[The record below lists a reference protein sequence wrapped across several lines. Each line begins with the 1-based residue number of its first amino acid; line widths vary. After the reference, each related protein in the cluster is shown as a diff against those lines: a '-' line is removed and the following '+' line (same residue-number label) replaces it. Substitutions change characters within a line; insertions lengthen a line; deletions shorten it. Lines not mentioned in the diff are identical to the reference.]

1 MEIKKFKKLKNN
13 IYELE
18 LDNGSLVKL
27 YDDVIV
33 KYSLLINKKI
43 DNKLLDEITKYNTSL
58 DAYYLSLKYI
68 SKKLR
73 CEKEIEKYLTKL
85 DFNKDVI
92 DKTISKLNKDGYLKH
107 DIYIKSYINDIY
119 NFNNYGPDKIKFNLR
134 ELGFNLNEI
143 DPYLEDKDF
152 RSKAIKI
159 IDKKVKANHKLSN
172 YMLKQNISN
181 YLINLG
187 YEKEM
192 FNSYLGNIKID
203 NSLVIK
209 KDIDKIKNK
218 YQKKYCGREL
228 YYFIK
233 NKLYQK
239 GYREDE
245 IGEALNENIL
255 W

>member
-33 KYSLLINKKI
+33 KYSLLINKII
-43 DNKLLDEITKYNTSL
+43 DNKLLDEITNYNTSL

-85 DFNKDVI
+85 EFNKDVI
-92 DKTISKLNKDGYLKH
+92 DKTISKLNKEGYLKH

-119 NFNNYGPDKIKFNLR
+119 NFNNYGPDKIIFNLR

-143 DPYLEDKDF
+143 EPYLEDKDF

-172 YMLKQNISN
+172 YMLKQHISN

-187 YEKEM
+187 YSKDV
-192 FNSYLGNIKID
+192 FYDYLDNIKINNKD
-203 NSLVIK
+203 ILIKEASNYIK
-209 KDIDKIKNK
+209 K
-218 YQKKYCGREL
+218 YSKKYENKEL
-228 YYFIK
+228 LYFVK
-233 NKLYQK
+233 DKLYKK
-239 GYREDE
+239 GYNSVEIDE
-245 IGEALNENIL
+245 VLNEL
-255 W
+255 L

>member
-43 DNKLLDEITKYNTSL
+43 DSKLLDEITKYNTSL
-58 DAYYLSLKYI
+58 DAYYLSLKCI

-85 DFNKDVI
+85 EFNKDVI
-92 DKTISKLNKDGYLKH
+92 DKTISKLNKEGYLKH

-119 NFNNYGPDKIKFNLR
+119 NFNNYGPDKIIFNLR

-143 DPYLEDKDF
+143 EPYLEDKDF

-187 YEKEM
+187 YSRDI
-192 FNSYLGNIKID
+192 FYDYLDAVKVNNKDVLVKDANIF
-203 NSLVIK
+203 IK
-209 KDIDKIKNK
+209 K
-218 YQKKYCGREL
+218 YSKKYENKEL
-228 YYFIK
+228 LYFVK
-233 NKLYQK
+233 DKLYKK
-239 GYREDE
+239 GYNSSEIDE
-245 IGEALNENIL
+245 VLNEL
-255 W
+255 L

>member
-43 DNKLLDEITKYNTSL
+43 DSKLLDEITKYNTSL

-85 DFNKDVI
+85 EFNKDVI

-119 NFNNYGPDKIKFNLR
+119 NFNNYGTDKIIFNLR

-143 DPYLEDKDF
+143 EPYLEDKDF

-187 YEKEM
+187 YSKDI
-192 FNSYLGNIKID
+192 FYDYLDNIKINNKD
-203 NSLVIK
+203 ILVKEASNYIK
-209 KDIDKIKNK
+209 K
-218 YQKKYCGREL
+218 YSKKYENKEL
-228 YYFIK
+228 LYFVK
-233 NKLYQK
+233 DKLYKK
-239 GYREDE
+239 GYNSDE
-245 IGEALNENIL
+245 IDEVLNEL
-255 W
+255 L

>member
-43 DNKLLDEITKYNTSL
+43 DSKLLDEITKYNTSL

-85 DFNKDVI
+85 EFNKDVI

-143 DPYLEDKDF
+143 EPYLEDKDF

-187 YEKEM
+187 YPKDI
-192 FNSYLGNIKID
+192 FYDYLDNIKINNKD
-203 NSLVIK
+203 ILVNEASNYIK
-209 KDIDKIKNK
+209 K
-218 YQKKYCGREL
+218 YSKKYENKEL
-228 YYFIK
+228 LYFVK
-233 NKLYQK
+233 DKLYKK
-239 GYREDE
+239 GYNSDE
-245 IGEALNENIL
+245 IDEVLNEL
-255 W
+255 L

>member
-43 DNKLLDEITKYNTSL
+43 DSKLLDEITKYNTSL

-85 DFNKDVI
+85 EFNKDVI

-119 NFNNYGPDKIKFNLR
+119 NFNNYGPDKIIFNLK

-143 DPYLEDKDF
+143 EPYLEDKDF

-187 YEKEM
+187 YPKDI
-192 FNSYLGNIKID
+192 FYDYLDNIKINNKD
-203 NSLVIK
+203 ILVKEASNYIK
-209 KDIDKIKNK
+209 K
-218 YQKKYCGREL
+218 YSKKYENKEL
-228 YYFIK
+228 LYFVK
-233 NKLYQK
+233 DKLYKK
-239 GYREDE
+239 GYNSDE
-245 IGEALNENIL
+245 IDEVLNEL
-255 W
+255 L

>member
-33 KYSLLINKKI
+33 KYSLLINKII
-43 DNKLLDEITKYNTSL
+43 DNKLLDEITNYNTSL

-85 DFNKDVI
+85 EFSKDVI

-119 NFNNYGPDKIKFNLR
+119 NFNNYGPDKIIFNLR

-143 DPYLEDKDF
+143 EPYLEDKDF

-172 YMLKQNISN
+172 YMLKQHISN

-187 YEKEM
+187 YPKDV
-192 FNSYLGNIKID
+192 FYDYLDNIKINNKD
-203 NSLVIK
+203 ILVKEANNYIK
-209 KDIDKIKNK
+209 K
-218 YQKKYCGREL
+218 YSKKYENKEL
-228 YYFIK
+228 LYFVK
-233 NKLYQK
+233 DKLYKK
-239 GYREDE
+239 GYNSNEIDE
-245 IGEALNENIL
+245 VLNEL
-255 W
+255 L

>member
-43 DNKLLDEITKYNTSL
+43 DSKLLDEITKYNTSL

-85 DFNKDVI
+85 EFNKDVI
-92 DKTISKLNKDGYLKH
+92 DKTISKLNKEGYLKH

-119 NFNNYGPDKIKFNLR
+119 NFNNYGPDKIIFNLR

-143 DPYLEDKDF
+143 EPYLEDKDF

-187 YEKEM
+187 YSKDV
-192 FNSYLGNIKID
+192 FYDYLDNIKINNKD
-203 NSLVIK
+203 ILVKEANNYIK
-209 KDIDKIKNK
+209 K
-218 YQKKYCGREL
+218 YSKKYENKEL
-228 YYFIK
+228 LYFVK
-233 NKLYQK
+233 DKLYKK
-239 GYREDE
+239 GYNSNEIDE
-245 IGEALNENIL
+245 VLNEL
-255 W
+255 L

>member
-43 DNKLLDEITKYNTSL
+43 DSKLLDEITKYNTSL

-85 DFNKDVI
+85 EFNKDVI

-119 NFNNYGPDKIKFNLR
+119 NFNNYGPDKIIFNLR

-143 DPYLEDKDF
+143 EPYLEDKDF

-187 YEKEM
+187 YSKDI
-192 FNSYLGNIKID
+192 FYDYVDNIKINNKD
-203 NSLVIK
+203 ILVKEASNYIK
-209 KDIDKIKNK
+209 K
-218 YQKKYCGREL
+218 YSKKYENKEL
-228 YYFIK
+228 LYFVK
-233 NKLYQK
+233 DKLYKK
-239 GYREDE
+239 GYNSDE
-245 IGEALNENIL
+245 IDEVLNEL
-255 W
+255 L

>member
-43 DNKLLDEITKYNTSL
+43 DSKLLDEITKYNTSL

-85 DFNKDVI
+85 EFNKDVI
-92 DKTISKLNKDGYLKH
+92 DKTISKLNKEGYLKH
-107 DIYIKSYINDIY
+107 NIYIKSYINDIY
-119 NFNNYGPDKIKFNLR
+119 NFNNYGPDKIIFNLR

-143 DPYLEDKDF
+143 EPYLEDKDF

-187 YEKEM
+187 YPKDI
-192 FNSYLGNIKID
+192 FYDYLDNIKINNKD
-203 NSLVIK
+203 ILVKEASNYIK
-209 KDIDKIKNK
+209 K
-218 YQKKYCGREL
+218 YSKKYENKEL
-228 YYFIK
+228 LYFVK
-233 NKLYQK
+233 DKLYKK
-239 GYREDE
+239 GYNSDE
-245 IGEALNENIL
+245 IDEVLNEL
-255 W
+255 L

>member
-43 DNKLLDEITKYNTSL
+43 DSKLLDEITKYNTSL

-85 DFNKDVI
+85 EFNKDVI
-92 DKTISKLNKDGYLKH
+92 DKTISKLNKEGYLKH

-119 NFNNYGPDKIKFNLR
+119 NFNNYGPDKIIFNLR

-143 DPYLEDKDF
+143 EPYLEDKDF

-172 YMLKQNISN
+172 YMLKQHISN

-187 YEKEM
+187 YSKDI
-192 FNSYLGNIKID
+192 FYDYLDNIKINNKD
-203 NSLVIK
+203 ILVKEASNYIK
-209 KDIDKIKNK
+209 KYSKK
-218 YQKKYCGREL
+218 YQNKEL
-228 YYFIK
+228 LYFVK
-233 NKLYQK
+233 DKLYKK
-239 GYREDE
+239 GYNSDE
-245 IGEALNENIL
+245 IDEVLNEL
-255 W
+255 L

>member
-43 DNKLLDEITKYNTSL
+43 DSKLLDEITKYNTSL

-85 DFNKDVI
+85 EFNKDVI

-119 NFNNYGPDKIKFNLR
+119 NFNNYGPDRIIFNLR

-143 DPYLEDKDF
+143 EPYLEDKDF

-172 YMLKQNISN
+172 YMLKQHISN

-187 YEKEM
+187 YSKDV
-192 FNSYLGNIKID
+192 FYDYLDNIKINNKD
-203 NSLVIK
+203 ILVKEANNYIK
-209 KDIDKIKNK
+209 K
-218 YQKKYCGREL
+218 YSKKYENKEL
-228 YYFIK
+228 LYFVK
-233 NKLYQK
+233 DKLYKK
-239 GYREDE
+239 GYNSNEIDE
-245 IGEALNENIL
+245 VLNEL
-255 W
+255 L

>member
-134 ELGFNLNEI
+134 ELSFNLNEI
-143 DPYLEDKDF
+143 EPYLEDKDF

-187 YEKEM
+187 YPKDI
-192 FNSYLGNIKID
+192 FYDYLDNIKINNKD
-203 NSLVIK
+203 ILVKEASNYIK
-209 KDIDKIKNK
+209 K
-218 YQKKYCGREL
+218 YSKKYENKEL
-228 YYFIK
+228 LYFVK
-233 NKLYQK
+233 DKLYKK
-239 GYREDE
+239 GYNSNEIDE
-245 IGEALNENIL
+245 VLNEL
-255 W
+255 L

>member
-33 KYSLLINKKI
+33 KYSLLINKII
-43 DNKLLDEITKYNTSL
+43 DNKLLDEITNYNTSL

-73 CEKEIEKYLTKL
+73 CEKEIEKYLNKL
-85 DFNKDVI
+85 EFNKDVI

-119 NFNNYGPDKIKFNLR
+119 NFNNYGPDKIIFNLR

-143 DPYLEDKDF
+143 EPYLEDKDF

-172 YMLKQNISN
+172 YMLKQHISN

-187 YEKEM
+187 YPKDV
-192 FNSYLGNIKID
+192 FYDYLDNIKINNKD
-203 NSLVIK
+203 ILVKEANNYIK
-209 KDIDKIKNK
+209 K
-218 YQKKYCGREL
+218 YSKKYENKEL
-228 YYFIK
+228 LYFVK
-233 NKLYQK
+233 DKLYKK
-239 GYREDE
+239 GYNSNEIDE
-245 IGEALNENIL
+245 VLNEL
-255 W
+255 L

>member
-159 IDKKVKANHKLSN
+159 IDKKVKSNHKLSN
-172 YMLKQNISN
+172 YMLKQNIAN

-187 YEKEM
+187 YPKDI
-192 FNSYLGNIKID
+192 FYDYLDNIKINNKD
-203 NSLVIK
+203 ILVKEASNYIK
-209 KDIDKIKNK
+209 K
-218 YQKKYCGREL
+218 YSKKYENKEL
-228 YYFIK
+228 LYFVK
-233 NKLYQK
+233 DKLYKK
-239 GYREDE
+239 GYNSNEIDE
-245 IGEALNENIL
+245 VLNEL
-255 W
+255 L

>member
-143 DPYLEDKDF
+143 EPYLEDKDF

-159 IDKKVKANHKLSN
+159 VDKKVKANHKLSN

-187 YEKEM
+187 YPKDI
-192 FNSYLGNIKID
+192 FYDYLDNIKINNKD
-203 NSLVIK
+203 ILVKEAINYIK
-209 KDIDKIKNK
+209 K
-218 YQKKYCGREL
+218 YSKKYENREFL
-228 YYFIK
+228 YFVK
-233 NKLYQK
+233 DKLYKK
-239 GYREDE
+239 GYNSNEIDE
-245 IGEALNENIL
+245 VLNEL
-255 W
+255 L

>member
-43 DNKLLDEITKYNTSL
+43 NSKLLDEITKYNTSL

-85 DFNKDVI
+85 EFNKDVI

-119 NFNNYGPDKIKFNLR
+119 NFNNYGPDKIIFNLR

-143 DPYLEDKDF
+143 EPYLEDKDF

-172 YMLKQNISN
+172 YMLKQHISN

-187 YEKEM
+187 YSKDV
-192 FNSYLGNIKID
+192 FYDYLDNIKINNKD
-203 NSLVIK
+203 ILVKEANNYIK
-209 KDIDKIKNK
+209 K
-218 YQKKYCGREL
+218 YSKKYENKEL
-228 YYFIK
+228 LYFVK
-233 NKLYQK
+233 DKLYKK
-239 GYREDE
+239 GYNSNEIDE
-245 IGEALNENIL
+245 VLNEL
-255 W
+255 L

>member
-1 MEIKKFKKLKNN
+1 MEIKKFKKSKNN

-33 KYSLLINKKI
+33 KYSLLINKRI

-85 DFNKDVI
+85 EFNKEII

-107 DIYIKSYINDIY
+107 DIYIKSYINDVY

-143 DPYLEDKDF
+143 EPYLEDKDF

-187 YEKEM
+187 YSRDI
-192 FNSYLGNIKID
+192 FYDYLDAVKVNNKDVLVKDANIF
-203 NSLVIK
+203 IK
-209 KDIDKIKNK
+209 K
-218 YQKKYCGREL
+218 YSKKYENREL
-228 YYFIK
+228 LYFVK
-233 NKLYQK
+233 DKLYKK
-239 GYREDE
+239 GYNSSEIDE
-245 IGEALNENIL
+245 VLNEL
-255 W
+255 L

>member
-143 DPYLEDKDF
+143 EPYLEDKDF

-172 YMLKQNISN
+172 YMLKQNIAN

-187 YEKEM
+187 YPKDI
-192 FNSYLGNIKID
+192 FYDYLDNIKINNKD
-203 NSLVIK
+203 ILVKEASNYIK
-209 KDIDKIKNK
+209 K
-218 YQKKYCGREL
+218 YSKKYENREFL
-228 YYFIK
+228 YFVK
-233 NKLYQK
+233 DKLYKK
-239 GYREDE
+239 GYNSNEIDE
-245 IGEALNENIL
+245 VLNEL
-255 W
+255 L

>member
-43 DNKLLDEITKYNTSL
+43 DSKLLDEITKYNTSL

-85 DFNKDVI
+85 EFNKDVI

-143 DPYLEDKDF
+143 EPYLEDKDF

-187 YEKEM
+187 YSKDI
-192 FNSYLGNIKID
+192 FYDYLDNIKINNKD
-203 NSLVIK
+203 ILVKEASNYIK
-209 KDIDKIKNK
+209 K
-218 YQKKYCGREL
+218 YSKKYENKEL
-228 YYFIK
+228 LYFVK
-233 NKLYQK
+233 DKLYKK
-239 GYREDE
+239 GYNSDE
-245 IGEALNENIL
+245 IDEVLNEL
-255 W
+255 L

>member
-43 DNKLLDEITKYNTSL
+43 DSKLLDEITKYNTSL

-85 DFNKDVI
+85 EFNKDVI

-107 DIYIKSYINDIY
+107 NIYIKSYINDIY
-119 NFNNYGPDKIKFNLR
+119 NFNNYGPDKIIFNLR

-143 DPYLEDKDF
+143 EPYLEDKDF

-187 YEKEM
+187 YPKDI
-192 FNSYLGNIKID
+192 FYDYLDNIKINNKD
-203 NSLVIK
+203 ILVKEASNYIK
-209 KDIDKIKNK
+209 K
-218 YQKKYCGREL
+218 YSKKYENKEL
-228 YYFIK
+228 LYFVK
-233 NKLYQK
+233 DKLYKK
-239 GYREDE
+239 GYNSDE
-245 IGEALNENIL
+245 IDEVLNEL
-255 W
+255 L

>member
-18 LDNGSLVKL
+18 LDNGSLIKL

-92 DKTISKLNKDGYLKH
+92 DKTISKLNKEFDVPFGENGMSISGTRRKYYLCESRK
-107 DIYIKSYINDIY
+107 
-119 NFNNYGPDKIKFNLR
+119 NLS
-134 ELGFNLNEI
+134 LLKK
-143 DPYLEDKDF
+143 LEK
-152 RSKAIKI
+152 
-159 IDKKVKANHKLSN
+159 
-172 YMLKQNISN
+172 
-181 YLINLG
+181 
-187 YEKEM
+187 
-192 FNSYLGNIKID
+192 
-203 NSLVIK
+203 
-209 KDIDKIKNK
+209 
-218 YQKKYCGREL
+218 
-228 YYFIK
+228 
-233 NKLYQK
+233 
-239 GYREDE
+239 
-245 IGEALNENIL
+245 
-255 W
+255 

>member
-73 CEKEIEKYLTKL
+73 CEKEIEKYLNKL
-85 DFNKDVI
+85 EFNKDVI

-107 DIYIKSYINDIY
+107 DIFIKSYINDIY
-119 NFNNYGPDKIKFNLR
+119 NFNNYGPDKIIFNLR

-143 DPYLEDKDF
+143 EPYLEDKDF

-172 YMLKQNISN
+172 YMLKQHISN

-187 YEKEM
+187 YPKDV
-192 FNSYLGNIKID
+192 FYDYLDNIKINNKD
-203 NSLVIK
+203 ILVKEANNYIK
-209 KDIDKIKNK
+209 K
-218 YQKKYCGREL
+218 YSKKYENKEL
-228 YYFIK
+228 LYFVK
-233 NKLYQK
+233 DKLYKK
-239 GYREDE
+239 GYNSNEIDE
-245 IGEALNENIL
+245 VLNEL
-255 W
+255 L

>member
-43 DNKLLDEITKYNTSL
+43 DSKLLDEITKYNTSL

-85 DFNKDVI
+85 EFNKDVI

-143 DPYLEDKDF
+143 EPYLEDKDF
-152 RSKAIKI
+152 RSKSIKI

-172 YMLKQNISN
+172 YMLKQHISN

-187 YEKEM
+187 YPKDI
-192 FNSYLGNIKID
+192 FYDYLDNIKINNKD
-203 NSLVIK
+203 ILVKEASNYIK
-209 KDIDKIKNK
+209 K
-218 YQKKYCGREL
+218 YSKKYENKEL
-228 YYFIK
+228 LYFVK
-233 NKLYQK
+233 DKLYKK
-239 GYREDE
+239 GYNSVEIDE
-245 IGEALNENIL
+245 VLNEL
-255 W
+255 L

>member
-33 KYSLLINKKI
+33 KYSLLINKRI

-85 DFNKDVI
+85 EFNKEII

-107 DIYIKSYINDIY
+107 DIYIKSYINDVY

-143 DPYLEDKDF
+143 EPYLEDKDF

-187 YEKEM
+187 YSRDI
-192 FNSYLGNIKID
+192 FYDYLDAVKVNNKDVLVKDANIF
-203 NSLVIK
+203 IK
-209 KDIDKIKNK
+209 K
-218 YQKKYCGREL
+218 YSKKYENREL
-228 YYFIK
+228 LYFVK
-233 NKLYQK
+233 DKLYKK
-239 GYREDE
+239 GYNSSEIDE
-245 IGEALNENIL
+245 VLNEL
-255 W
+255 L

>member
-43 DNKLLDEITKYNTSL
+43 DSKLLDEITKYNTSL

-85 DFNKDVI
+85 EFNKDVI
-92 DKTISKLNKDGYLKH
+92 DKTISKLNKEGYLKH

-119 NFNNYGPDKIKFNLR
+119 NFNNYGPDKIIFNLR

-143 DPYLEDKDF
+143 EPYLEDKDF

-187 YEKEM
+187 YPKDI
-192 FNSYLGNIKID
+192 FYDYLDNIKINNKD
-203 NSLVIK
+203 ILVKAASNYIK
-209 KDIDKIKNK
+209 KYSKK
-218 YQKKYCGREL
+218 YQNKEL
-228 YYFIK
+228 LYFVK
-233 NKLYQK
+233 DKLYKK
-239 GYREDE
+239 GYNSDE
-245 IGEALNENIL
+245 IDEVLNEL
-255 W
+255 L

>member
-143 DPYLEDKDF
+143 EPYLEDKDF

-159 IDKKVKANHKLSN
+159 VDKKVKANHKLSN

-187 YEKEM
+187 YPKDI
-192 FNSYLGNIKID
+192 FYDYLDNIKINNKD
-203 NSLVIK
+203 ILVKEASNYIK
-209 KDIDKIKNK
+209 K
-218 YQKKYCGREL
+218 YSKKYENREFL
-228 YYFIK
+228 YFIK
-233 NKLYQK
+233 DKLYKK
-239 GYREDE
+239 GYNSDE
-245 IGEALNENIL
+245 IDEVLNEL
-255 W
+255 L

>member
-43 DNKLLDEITKYNTSL
+43 DSKLLDEITKYNTSL

-85 DFNKDVI
+85 EFNKDVI

-119 NFNNYGPDKIKFNLR
+119 NFNNYGPDRIIFNLR

-143 DPYLEDKDF
+143 EPYLEDKDF

-172 YMLKQNISN
+172 YMLKQHISN

-187 YEKEM
+187 YSKDV
-192 FNSYLGNIKID
+192 FYDYLDNIKINNKD
-203 NSLVIK
+203 ILVKEANNYIK
-209 KDIDKIKNK
+209 KYSKK
-218 YQKKYCGREL
+218 YQNKEL
-228 YYFIK
+228 LYFVK
-233 NKLYQK
+233 DKLYKK
-239 GYREDE
+239 GYNSDE
-245 IGEALNENIL
+245 IDEVLNEL
-255 W
+255 L

>member
-43 DNKLLDEITKYNTSL
+43 DSKLLDEITKYNTSL

-85 DFNKDVI
+85 EFNKDVI

-143 DPYLEDKDF
+143 EPYLEDKDF

-172 YMLKQNISN
+172 YMLKQHISN

-187 YEKEM
+187 YSKDV
-192 FNSYLGNIKID
+192 FYDYLDNIKINNKD
-203 NSLVIK
+203 ILVKEASNYIK
-209 KDIDKIKNK
+209 K
-218 YQKKYCGREL
+218 YSKKYENKEL
-228 YYFIK
+228 LYFVK
-233 NKLYQK
+233 DKLYKK
-239 GYREDE
+239 GYNSNEIDE
-245 IGEALNENIL
+245 VLNEL
-255 W
+255 L

>member
-43 DNKLLDEITKYNTSL
+43 DSKLLDEITKYNTSL

-85 DFNKDVI
+85 EFNKDVI

-119 NFNNYGPDKIKFNLR
+119 NFNNYGPDKIIFNLR

-143 DPYLEDKDF
+143 EPYLEDKDF

-187 YEKEM
+187 YSKDI
-192 FNSYLGNIKID
+192 FYDYLDSIKINNKD
-203 NSLVIK
+203 ILIKEASNYIK
-209 KDIDKIKNK
+209 K
-218 YQKKYCGREL
+218 YSKKYENKEL
-228 YYFIK
+228 LYFVK
-233 NKLYQK
+233 DKLYKK
-239 GYREDE
+239 GYNSVEIDE
-245 IGEALNENIL
+245 VLNEL
-255 W
+255 L

>member
-43 DNKLLDEITKYNTSL
+43 DSKLLDEITKYNTSL

-85 DFNKDVI
+85 EFNKDVI

-143 DPYLEDKDF
+143 EPYLEDKDF

-187 YEKEM
+187 YPKDI
-192 FNSYLGNIKID
+192 FYDYVDNIKINNKD
-203 NSLVIK
+203 ILVKEANNYIK
-209 KDIDKIKNK
+209 K
-218 YQKKYCGREL
+218 YSKKYENKEL
-228 YYFIK
+228 LYFVK
-233 NKLYQK
+233 DKLYKK
-239 GYREDE
+239 GYNSNEIDE
-245 IGEALNENIL
+245 VLNEL
-255 W
+255 L

>member
-43 DNKLLDEITKYNTSL
+43 DSKLLDEITKYNTSL

-85 DFNKDVI
+85 EFNKDVI

-119 NFNNYGPDKIKFNLR
+119 NFNNYGPDKIIFNLR

-143 DPYLEDKDF
+143 EPYLEDKDF

-187 YEKEM
+187 YPKDI
-192 FNSYLGNIKID
+192 FYDYLDNIKINNKD
-203 NSLVIK
+203 ILVKEASNYIK
-209 KDIDKIKNK
+209 KYSKK
-218 YQKKYCGREL
+218 YQNKEL
-228 YYFIK
+228 LYFVK
-233 NKLYQK
+233 DKLYKK
-239 GYREDE
+239 GYNSDE
-245 IGEALNENIL
+245 IDEVLNEL
-255 W
+255 L

>member
-85 DFNKDVI
+85 DFNKDVPE
-92 DKTISKLNKDGYLKH
+92 DFNWEMLKVYSEKLNGNFYCAA
-107 DIYIKSYINDIY
+107 SNDFQMGI
-119 NFNNYGPDKIKFNLR
+119 FKELGIKFYYR
-134 ELGFNLNEI
+134 YSVSSFYEV
-143 DPYLEDKDF
+143 D
-152 RSKAIKI
+152 A
-159 IDKKVKANHKLSN
+159 
-172 YMLKQNISN
+172 LK
-181 YLINLG
+181 
-187 YEKEM
+187 E
-192 FNSYLGNIKID
+192 
-203 NSLVIK
+203 
-209 KDIDKIKNK
+209 
-218 YQKKYCGREL
+218 
-228 YYFIK
+228 
-233 NKLYQK
+233 
-239 GYREDE
+239 
-245 IGEALNENIL
+245 
-255 W
+255 

>member
-43 DNKLLDEITKYNTSL
+43 DSKLLDEITKYNTSL

-85 DFNKDVI
+85 EFNKDVI

-119 NFNNYGPDKIKFNLR
+119 NFNNYGPDKIIFNLR

-143 DPYLEDKDF
+143 EPYLEDKDF

-187 YEKEM
+187 YSKDI
-192 FNSYLGNIKID
+192 FYDYLDNIKINNKD
-203 NSLVIK
+203 ILVKEASNYIK
-209 KDIDKIKNK
+209 K
-218 YQKKYCGREL
+218 YSKKYENKEL
-228 YYFIK
+228 LYFVK
-233 NKLYQK
+233 DKLYKK
-239 GYREDE
+239 GYNSDE
-245 IGEALNENIL
+245 IDEVLNEL
-255 W
+255 L

>member
-43 DNKLLDEITKYNTSL
+43 DSKLLDEITKYNTSL

-85 DFNKDVI
+85 EFNKDVI

-119 NFNNYGPDKIKFNLR
+119 NFNNYGPDKIIFNLR

-143 DPYLEDKDF
+143 EPYLEDKDF

-187 YEKEM
+187 YSKDI
-192 FNSYLGNIKID
+192 FYDYLDNIKINNKD
-203 NSLVIK
+203 ILVKEASNYIK
-209 KDIDKIKNK
+209 KYSKK
-218 YQKKYCGREL
+218 YQNKEL
-228 YYFIK
+228 LYFVK
-233 NKLYQK
+233 DKLYKK
-239 GYREDE
+239 GYNSDE
-245 IGEALNENIL
+245 IDEVLNEL
-255 W
+255 L

>member
-43 DNKLLDEITKYNTSL
+43 DSKLLDEITKYNTSL

-143 DPYLEDKDF
+143 EPYLEDKDF

-187 YEKEM
+187 YSKDI
-192 FNSYLGNIKID
+192 FYDYLDNIKINNKD
-203 NSLVIK
+203 ILVKEASNYIK
-209 KDIDKIKNK
+209 KYSKK
-218 YQKKYCGREL
+218 YQNKEL
-228 YYFIK
+228 LYFVK
-233 NKLYQK
+233 DKLYKK
-239 GYREDE
+239 GYNSVEIDE
-245 IGEALNENIL
+245 VLNEL
-255 W
+255 L

>member
-33 KYSLLINKKI
+33 KYSLLINKII
-43 DNKLLDEITKYNTSL
+43 DNKLLDEITNYNTSL

-85 DFNKDVI
+85 EFNKDVI

-119 NFNNYGPDKIKFNLR
+119 NFNNYGPDKIIFNLR

-143 DPYLEDKDF
+143 EPYLEDKDF

-172 YMLKQNISN
+172 YMLKQHISN

-187 YEKEM
+187 YPKDV
-192 FNSYLGNIKID
+192 FYDYLDNIKINNKD
-203 NSLVIK
+203 ILVKEANNYIK
-209 KDIDKIKNK
+209 K
-218 YQKKYCGREL
+218 YSKKYENKEL
-228 YYFIK
+228 LYFVK
-233 NKLYQK
+233 DKLYKK
-239 GYREDE
+239 GYNSNEIDE
-245 IGEALNENIL
+245 VLNEL
-255 W
+255 L

>member
-43 DNKLLDEITKYNTSL
+43 DSKLLDEITKYNTSL

-85 DFNKDVI
+85 EFNKDVI

-119 NFNNYGPDKIKFNLR
+119 NFNNYGPDKIIFNLK

-143 DPYLEDKDF
+143 EPYLEDKDF

-187 YEKEM
+187 YPKDI
-192 FNSYLGNIKID
+192 FYDYLDNIKINNKD
-203 NSLVIK
+203 ILVKEASNYIK
-209 KDIDKIKNK
+209 KYSKK
-218 YQKKYCGREL
+218 YQNKEL
-228 YYFIK
+228 LYFVK
-233 NKLYQK
+233 DKLYKK
-239 GYREDE
+239 GYNSDE
-245 IGEALNENIL
+245 IDEVLNEL
-255 W
+255 L

>member
-143 DPYLEDKDF
+143 EPYLEDKDF

-159 IDKKVKANHKLSN
+159 VDKKVKANHKLSD

-187 YEKEM
+187 YPKDI
-192 FNSYLGNIKID
+192 FYDYLDNIKINNKD
-203 NSLVIK
+203 ILVKEASNYIK
-209 KDIDKIKNK
+209 K
-218 YQKKYCGREL
+218 YSKKYENREFL
-228 YYFIK
+228 YFVK
-233 NKLYQK
+233 DKLYKK
-239 GYREDE
+239 GYNSNEIDE
-245 IGEALNENIL
+245 VLNEL
-255 W
+255 L

>member
-43 DNKLLDEITKYNTSL
+43 DSKLLDEITKYNTSL

-85 DFNKDVI
+85 EFNKDVI

-143 DPYLEDKDF
+143 EPYLEDKDF

-172 YMLKQNISN
+172 YMLKQHISN

-187 YEKEM
+187 YSKDV
-192 FNSYLGNIKID
+192 FYDYLDNIKINNKD
-203 NSLVIK
+203 ILVKEANNYIK
-209 KDIDKIKNK
+209 K
-218 YQKKYCGREL
+218 YSKKYENKEL
-228 YYFIK
+228 LYFVK
-233 NKLYQK
+233 DKLYKK
-239 GYREDE
+239 GYNSNEIDE
-245 IGEALNENIL
+245 VLNEL
-255 W
+255 L